1 MSKSIKMFCIY
12 IHTENKWQFVTY
24 EKFTNYEGTKAFVSK
39 HNIVYIYSDIN
50 LIVKCLNYETF
61 QEDYLKSLRWNREEK
76 FQKQMELLLK
86 LKTSKI

>member
-1 MSKSIKMFCIY
+1 MFYIY

-39 HNIVYIYSDIN
+39 HNIVYIYSDMN